1 MTSYPQ
7 MVNFLQVLPHGL
19 TPAGSSL
26 VRRLVGVEGF
36 QLCRILLTDYMAPTF
51 VLKFIRALSGAPNL
65 ASEFEGPL
73 VTICG
78 EWRDNITCGGGG

>member
-1 MTSYPQ
+1 MTSCPPI
-7 MVNFLQVLPHGL
+7 VNFLQVLSYSL
-19 TPAGSSL
+19 TPASL
-26 VRRLVGVEGF
+26 VQRLVRVEGF
-36 QLCRILLTDYMAPTF
+36 QLCRIPLTDYMAPTF
-51 VLKFIRALSGAPNL
+51 VLKFIWALSGAPNL